1 MAEYFINTE
10 LIKNIKKEDKDNF
23 EDYEIR
29 HTRTRSNKTNIP
41 VRNTMT
47 NPGTPMENNVTVKQV
62 KTAWSFFS
70 ILFLI
75 LSLLFLLPF
84 CVLSAYL
91 SWYSNSLIDWCGGFK
106 FVFALFAFFFPF
118 TYLIK
123 HLVHKYDVIL
133 HINKNNELF
142 IDN

>member
-1 MAEYFINTE
+1 MAEYFIITE
-10 LIKNIKKEDKDNF
+10 LFKNIKKEDKDNF
-23 EDYEIR
+23 EDYEMR
-29 HTRTRSNKTNIP
+29 HTRTWSNKTNIP

-91 SWYSNSLIDWCGGFK
+91 SWYSNSLIDWGGGFK
-106 FVFALFAFFFPF
+106 FVFAFFAFFFPF
-118 TYLIK
+118 TYLIN
-123 HLVHKYDVIL
+123 HLVHKYDLIL
-133 HINKNNELF
+133 HINKNN
-142 IDN
+142 

>member
-1 MAEYFINTE
+1 MAEYFIITE
-10 LIKNIKKEDKDNF
+10 LFKNIKKEDKDNF
-23 EDYEIR
+23 EDYEMR
-29 HTRTRSNKTNIP
+29 HTRTWSNKTNIP

-91 SWYSNSLIDWCGGFK
+91 SWYSNSLIDWGGGFK

-118 TYLIK
+118 TYLIN
-123 HLVHKYDVIL
+123 HLVHKYDLIL
-133 HINKNNELF
+133 HINKNN
-142 IDN
+142 